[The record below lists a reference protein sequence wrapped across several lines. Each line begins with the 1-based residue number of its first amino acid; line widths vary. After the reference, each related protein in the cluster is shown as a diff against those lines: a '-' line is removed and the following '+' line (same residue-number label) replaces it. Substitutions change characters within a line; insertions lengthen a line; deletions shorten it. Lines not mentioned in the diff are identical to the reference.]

1 MAVTSDY
8 YYNTYHGVEF
18 DDIDTYLARAED
30 MIQNIISSDPEGEY
44 QQTHYSKA
52 VCAQAEAIGL
62 SGGLAVW
69 LSGAQG
75 GSFTIGSFSMSDGSS
90 TAAGGGFVR
99 ISGEAM
105 GYLESARLLCRG
117 IGLIAP
123 AKEVTL

>member
-8 YYNTYHGVEF
+8 YYDTYHGVEF
-18 DDIDTYLARAED
+18 ADIDTYLARAED
-30 MIQNIISSDPEGEY
+30 MIQNIISSDPEGDY

-75 GSFTIGSFSMSDGSS
+75 GSFTIGSFSMSGGSS
-90 TAAGGGFVR
+90 TVAGGTNIAAV
-99 ISGEAM
+99 AM
-105 GYLESARLLCRG
+105 GYLESAGLLCRG
-117 IGLIAP
+117 IGLLAP

>member
-30 MIQNIISSDPEGEY
+30 MIQNVISSEPSGEY

-52 VCAQAEAIGL
+52 VCAQAEAIGF
-62 SGGLAVW
+62 SGGGAVW

-75 GSFTIGSFSMSDGSS
+75 GSFTIGSFSMSDGAQTS
-90 TAAGGGFVR
+90 GGGSVR
-99 ISGEAM
+99 ISDMAM
-105 GYLESARLLCRG
+105 GYLESAGLLSRG

-123 AKEVTL
+123 AKEVVL

>member
-1 MAVTSDY
+1 MAVTSEY
-8 YYNTYHGVEF
+8 YYDTYHGVEF
-18 DDIDTYLARAED
+18 EDIDTYLARAED
-30 MIQNIISSDPEGEY
+30 MIQNIISSEPEGEY

-75 GSFTIGSFSMSDGSS
+75 GSFTIGSFSMSGGSVSGSS
-90 TAAGGGFVR
+90 VR
-99 ISGEAM
+99 ISGVAM
-105 GYLESARLLCRG
+105 GYLESAGLLCRG